1 MTNNNIVIVF
11 VPLFRTMIT
20 RGVDMSGKK
29 RYKSENIERSK
40 EIKKV
45 IAKECGI
52 ALAAVHNKT
61 LFMSDQNISYFDC
74 VGVLYTLQHKFHV
87 CLPESSYVKYR
98 TVGDLIR
105 DVNRQS
111 IRHSR

>member
-1 MTNNNIVIVF
+1 MIV
-11 VPLFRTMIT
+11 
-20 RGVDMSGKK
+20 KN

-45 IAKECGI
+45 IAQECGMTPD
-52 ALAAVHNKT
+52 AVQNKT
-61 LFMSDQNISYFDC
+61 RFMSDQNISYFDC
-74 VGVLYTLQHKFHV
+74 VDVLYVLQHKFHV
-87 CLPESSYVKYR
+87 RLPESSYIKYR

-111 IRHSR
+111 MKYSR